1 MSKLARLL
9 AALLAF
15 AMLLVLPSTRAQAPA
30 PAAPT
35 ATAPPAAQER
45 AAPTSAPQQTRPAS
59 PANAVNTPAAKV
71 SPPLTISLDPAAPA
85 GSRQV
90 ADAVKIVVLLTVLS
104 LGPAIVVSMT
114 AFIRIIIV
122 LSMLR
127 HALGMPET
135 PPNAVL
141 VSLALFL
148 TAFVM
153 MPVVSQV
160 NRDAWQPYAQD
171 RIGTGEALDRAAAPM
186 RDFMLRQVRDAD
198 LRLMYE
204 LSGESVPARAEDVSL
219 VQLTPAFILNELRI
233 AFQIGFVIFLPFLL
247 IDLVVS
253 SVLLSLGMLMV
264 PPATVS
270 LPLKVLLFVLIDGW
284 SLILR
289 GVIGS
294 FQPA

>member
-1 MSKLARLL
+1 MMPLVRLL
-9 AALLAF
+9 TTLMALFMIA
-15 AMLLVLPSTRAQAPA
+15 VPIPSSAQSAAPA
-30 PAAPT
+30 EPASSPRAAAPEG
-35 ATAPPAAQER
+35 ATPPAAQQQAQP
-45 AAPTSAPQQTRPAS
+45 AATAGSVS
-59 PANAVNTPAAKV
+59 KPAAKG
-71 SPPLTISLDPAAPA
+71 SPPLTISLDPAVPA
-85 GSRQV
+85 GTRQV

-160 NRDAWQPYAQD
+160 NRDAWQPYVKDQF
-171 RIGTGEALDRAAAPM
+171 GTGEALDRAAAPM

-204 LSGESVPARAEDVSL
+204 LSGEPVPSRAEDVSL
-219 VQLTPAFILNELRI
+219 VQLTPAFILNELRV

-264 PPATVS
+264 PPATVA

-284 SLILR
+284 TLILR

-294 FQPA
+294 FQLA

>member
-1 MSKLARLL
+1 MMPLVRLL
-9 AALLAF
+9 TTLMALFMIA
-15 AMLLVLPSTRAQAPA
+15 VPIPSSAQSAAPA
-30 PAAPT
+30 EPASSQRALAPEG
-35 ATAPPAAQER
+35 ATPPAAQQQAQP
-45 AAPTSAPQQTRPAS
+45 AATAGSVS
-59 PANAVNTPAAKV
+59 KPAAKG
-71 SPPLTISLDPAAPA
+71 SPPLTISLDPAVPA
-85 GSRQV
+85 GTRQV

-153 MPVVSQV
+153 MPVISQV
-160 NRDAWQPYAQD
+160 NRDAWQPYVKDQ
-171 RIGTGEALDRAAAPM
+171 IGTGEAINLAAAPM

-204 LSGESVPARAEDVSL
+204 LSGEPVPTRAEDVSL
-219 VQLTPAFILNELRI
+219 VQLTPAFILNELRV

-264 PPATVS
+264 PPATVA

-284 SLILR
+284 TLILR

-294 FQPA
+294 FQLA

>member
-1 MSKLARLL
+1 VRPLTQLIATLL
-9 AALLAF
+9 ASLTLA
-15 AMLLVLPSTRAQAPA
+15 APVASYAQTAAPA
-30 PAAPT
+30 EPATTPRPT
-35 ATAPPAAQER
+35 AQEQT
-45 AAPTSAPQQTRPAS
+45 APTSAPKQVQPAS
-59 PANAVNTPAAKV
+59 TASAVNRPAAKAP
-71 SPPLTISLDPAAPA
+71 PPLTISLDPAAPA
-85 GSRQV
+85 GTRQV

-186 RDFMLRQVRDAD
+186 RDFMLRQVRDTD

-204 LSGESVPARAEDVSL
+204 LSGEPVPTRAEDVSL
-219 VQLTPAFILNELRI
+219 VQLTPAFILNELRV

-264 PPATVS
+264 PPATVA

-284 SLILR
+284 ALILR

>member
-1 MSKLARLL
+1 MMPLVRLL
-9 AALLAF
+9 AT
-15 AMLLVLPSTRAQAPA
+15 LLVLLLHAVPIPSSAQ
-30 PAAPT
+30 PAAPADST
-35 ATAPPAAQER
+35 SSPRPTAQER
-45 AAPTSAPQQTRPAS
+45 ATPPAATAGPAS
-59 PANAVNTPAAKV
+59 KPAAKT
-71 SPPLTISLDPAAPA
+71 SPPLTISLDPATPA
-85 GSRQV
+85 GTRQV

-160 NRDAWQPYAQD
+160 NRDAWQPYVQD

-204 LSGESVPARAEDVSL
+204 LSGEPVPTRAEDVSL
-219 VQLTPAFILNELRI
+219 VQLTPAFILNELRV

-264 PPATVS
+264 PPATVA

-284 SLILR
+284 TLILR

-294 FQPA
+294 FQLA